1 VEILI
6 RALLIMALK
15 IEPSAT
21 LIAEVIACVVC
32 VEPAVAPHF
41 FLCLLP
47 RFSYSTNEGR
57 FYCYFARDSYIHMY
71 APHTPDLYLCF

>member
-21 LIAEVIACVVC
+21 LIAEVEACVVC

-57 FYCYFARDSYIHMY
+57 FYCYFAEIHIYMY
-71 APHTPDLYLCF
+71 APHSPDLYLCF